1 MRGGHNMEARY
12 NVYFAGELRD
22 GHDLPS
28 VRDQLARLFKADS
41 TTLDKLFSGK
51 AQLVKRDCDKA
62 TALKYKQAMEQAGA
76 VPLIKSIA
84 QPAGS
89 APAAGKALSMAER
102 IAALAAA
109 PDIGYPHQAG
119 NDSTPEAAQLQQPAE
134 SGSVAGGG
142 IQLAPPGTAVLLPQ
156 ERPAPATSR
165 VTPPQLEV
173 FASGMRLSEPRPEPP
188 PAPDTRHL
196 SAAEVGELLP
206 NLPSA
211 AAPIAPDTS
220 AISLAPDGTDLS
232 DCAAA
237 QPPPPAI
244 DLSGLVLAPAGADV
258 LESRYRAKHDQPA
271 PATDHL
277 ALED

>member
-1 MRGGHNMEARY
+1 MEARY
-12 NVYFAGELRD
+12 NVYFAGELRA
-22 GHDLPS
+22 GHDLAS
-28 VRDQLARLFKADS
+28 VREQLARLFKAD
-41 TTLDKLFSGK
+41 TATLDKLFSGR
-51 AQLVKRDCDKA
+51 AQLVKRDCDRA
-62 TALKYKQAMEQAGA
+62 TALKYQQAMEQAGA

-84 QPAGS
+84 NPAQS
-89 APAAGKALSMAER
+89 APAAGAAKAPSMAER

-119 NDSTPEAAQLQQPAE
+119 SDAGPEAAQPDAVAAE
-134 SGSVAGGG
+134 GL
-142 IQLAPPGTAVLLPQ
+142 QLAPPGTAVLLPQ
-156 ERPAPATSR
+156 ERPAPATST
-165 VTPPQLEV
+165 VTPPQLEI

-211 AAPIAPDTS
+211 RAPLAPDTS

-232 DCAAA
+232 DCASP
-237 QPPPPAI
+237 QPLPPEI
-244 DLSGLVLAPAGADV
+244 DLSALALAPAGADV
-258 LESRYRAKHDQPA
+258 LESQYRAQQHQAA

>member
-1 MRGGHNMEARY
+1 MEARY
-12 NVYFAGELRD
+12 NVYFAGELRA
-22 GHDLPS
+22 GHDLAS

-41 TTLDKLFSGK
+41 ATLDKLFSGK

-76 VPLIKSIA
+76 VPLIKPIA
-84 QPAGS
+84 QPAAS
-89 APAAGKALSMAER
+89 APAAGKAPSMAER

-109 PDIGYPHQAG
+109 PDVGYPHQAG
-119 NDSTPEAAQLQQPAE
+119 SNPTPKTAQLRQPAE
-134 SGSVAGGG
+134 SASVAGGG

-156 ERPAPATSR
+156 ERTAPAIST

-173 FASGMRLSEPRPEPP
+173 FASGMRLSEPRAEPP

-220 AISLAPDGTDLS
+220 AISLAPDGTDLT
-232 DCAAA
+232 DCAPA

-244 DLSGLVLAPAGADV
+244 DLSGLALAPAGADV

-271 PATDHL
+271 PATNHL

>member
-1 MRGGHNMEARY
+1 MEARY
-12 NVYFAGELRD
+12 NVYFAGELRA
-22 GHDLPS
+22 GHDLAS
-28 VRDQLARLFKADS
+28 VREQLARLFKAD
-41 TTLDKLFSGK
+41 TATLDKLFSGK
-51 AQLVKRDCDKA
+51 AQLVKRDCDRA
-62 TALKYKQAMEQAGA
+62 TALKYQQAMEQAGA

-84 QPAGS
+84 NPAES
-89 APAAGKALSMAER
+89 APAAGAAKAPSMAER

-119 NDSTPEAAQLQQPAE
+119 NDTGPEAGQQQAAQPAA
-134 SGSVAGGG
+134 VAAGGM
-142 IQLAPPGTAVLLPQ
+142 QLAPPGTAVLLPQ
-156 ERPAPATSR
+156 ERPAPATST
-165 VTPPQLEV
+165 VTPPQLEI

-211 AAPIAPDTS
+211 RAPLAPDTS

-232 DCAAA
+232 DCAAP
-237 QPPPPAI
+237 QPLPPEI
-244 DLSGLVLAPAGADV
+244 DLSGLALAPAGADV
-258 LESRYRAKHDQPA
+258 LESQYRVKPHQPA

-277 ALED
+277 TLED

>member
-1 MRGGHNMEARY
+1 MEARY
-12 NVYFAGELRD
+12 NVYFAGELCA
-22 GHDLPS
+22 GHDLAS
-28 VRDQLARLFKADS
+28 VREQLAGLFKADNA
-41 TTLDKLFSGK
+41 TLDKLFSGK
-51 AQLVKRDCDKA
+51 AQLVKRDCDRV

-84 QPAGS
+84 HPAES
-89 APAAGKALSMAER
+89 APAAGKAPSMAER

-109 PDIGYPHQAG
+109 PDISYPHQAS
-119 NDSTPEAAQLQQPAE
+119 NDSRPDAAQLQQTAQPD
-134 SGSVAGGG
+134 AGDDGG

-156 ERPAPATSR
+156 ERPAPATSK
-165 VTPPQLEV
+165 VTPPQLEI
-173 FASGMRLSEPRPEPP
+173 FASGKRLSEPRPEPP

-211 AAPIAPDTS
+211 RPPLAPDTS

-244 DLSGLVLAPAGADV
+244 DLSGLALAPAGADV
-258 LESRYRAKHDQPA
+258 LEFRYRAKHDHPA

>member
-22 GHDLPS
+22 GHKLAN
-28 VRDQLARLFKADS
+28 VRDQLARLFKAD
-41 TTLDKLFSGK
+41 TATLDKLFSGK
-51 AQLVKRDCDKA
+51 AQLVKRDCDRA

-84 QPAGS
+84 HLAET
-89 APAAGKALSMAER
+89 APAAGKAPSLAER

-109 PDIGYPHQAG
+109 PDVGYPHQAG
-119 NDSTPEAAQLQQPAE
+119 NDTGPETGQLQQAAPPD
-134 SGSVAGGG
+134 AGDDGG

-156 ERPAPATSR
+156 ERPAPAISK
-165 VTPPQLEV
+165 VTPPQLEI

-188 PAPDTRHL
+188 SAPDTRHL

-211 AAPIAPDTS
+211 TAPIAPDTS

-232 DCAAA
+232 DCAAP
-237 QPPPPAI
+237 QPLPPEI
-244 DLSGLVLAPAGADV
+244 DLSGLALAPAGAGV
-258 LESRYRAKHDQPA
+258 LESQYRVKHHQPA